1 MEFSENSNLFLKN
14 NLSADPSLSISPDV
28 HIHIGADGA
37 PHAYYRDPLTG
48 DEIEVDPDYGST
60 ATVTTDGIISD
71 PTATNKLTGAWTA
84 ADPHPW
90 TIAGSSR
97 GSGKSS
103 WTTAAG
109 PSRTSFSAD
118 IFRDLQTF
126 DNIKEIYA
134 GWYPDDPAE
143 FDENTF
149 KELPTKVILEFAEA
163 LKRDIEK
170 NKMNTSEDVI
180 EYLRK
185 KGLVV

>member
-14 NLSADPSLSISPDV
+14 NLSADPSLGASPDV
-28 HIHIGADGA
+28 HIRIGTDGA

-48 DEIEVDPDYGST
+48 DEIEFDPET
-60 ATVTTDGIISD
+60 NTVTSTMPDGTTIA
-71 PTATNKLTGAWTA
+71 TATNKLTGAWTS

-90 TIAGSSR
+90 TVSSPARGSS
-97 GSGKSS
+97 KF
-103 WTTAAG
+103 
-109 PSRTSFSAD
+109 SFSTDA
-118 IFRDLQTF
+118 FEELQTF
-126 DNIKEIYA
+126 DEIKEIYA

-149 KELPTKVILEFAEA
+149 KELPTKVMVEFAEA

-170 NKMNTSEDVI
+170 NKMKTAKDVI

>member
-1 MEFSENSNLFLKN
+1 MEFSETNLFLKN
-14 NLSADPSLSISPDV
+14 NLSPDPSLGASPDV
-28 HIHIGADGA
+28 HIRIGVDGA

-48 DEIEVDPDYGST
+48 DEIEVDPLGLGTGVST
-60 ATVTTDGIISD
+60 SLDHVVD
-71 PTATNKLTGAWTA
+71 PDTGRLTGAWTV
-84 ADPHPW
+84 
-90 TIAGSSR
+90 TSSAR

-103 WTTAAG
+103 WITAAG
-109 PSRTSFSAD
+109 SSHTSFSTDA
-118 IFRDLQTF
+118 FEELQAF

-134 GWYPDDPAE
+134 GWYPDDPAA

-149 KELPTKVILEFAEA
+149 KELPTKVMVEFAEA

-170 NKMNTSEDVI
+170 NKMKTAKDVI